1 MLTLTT
7 PAIEAIRTLT
17 AQPGLPEDTGLRIVH
32 EDSAGSIS
40 LSISPEPLAGDEII
54 ETAGV
59 RVFLQDDAAAMLA
72 DKALDATIGDDGIV
86 FQIA

>member
-1 MLTLTT
+1 VLTLTT